1 MSVCKCERCVPAD
14 ILKIHTRHFNFKG
27 MELQTAR
34 DGSHL
39 CYCDACMQLKLCVFH
54 DESVRLMEF
63 VILLS
68 PPPSTH
74 RCSFVVGTG
83 PPNIQ
88 AIQPASVSPTHKIS
102 TWTLPQNQTTNVKYK
117 PEFIFKTC
125 IHKRLYRTSVIKYKS
140 IRGFKIFLKSIL
152 KNTLSDMFCV
162 FRAIQNYINFIFFG
176 RKRSLA
182 PKLCTWIVEWTCS
195 ILA

>member
-1 MSVCKCERCVPAD
+1 MNVCKCERSVLAD

-68 PPPSTH
+68 PLLPHTDVVLWLAPDRPTFRQSNLLQSPP
-74 RCSFVVGTG
+74 R
-83 PPNIQ
+83 
-88 AIQPASVSPTHKIS
+88 
-102 TWTLPQNQTTNVKYK
+102 
-117 PEFIFKTC
+117 
-125 IHKRLYRTSVIKYKS
+125 IKYRREHSHGTKPPTS
-140 IRGFKIFLKSIL
+140 NTNRNSFLKWAFTNAHTGHPLL
-152 KNTLSDMFCV
+152 K
-162 FRAIQNYINFIFFG
+162 IN
-176 RKRSLA
+176 
-182 PKLCTWIVEWTCS
+182 P
-195 ILA
+195 